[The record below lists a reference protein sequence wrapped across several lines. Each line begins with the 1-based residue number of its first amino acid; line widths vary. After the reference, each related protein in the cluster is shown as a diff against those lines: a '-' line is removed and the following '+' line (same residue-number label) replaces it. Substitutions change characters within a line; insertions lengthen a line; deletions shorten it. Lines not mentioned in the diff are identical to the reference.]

1 MALRPLGRK
10 DSVMSIEIDKAK
22 FKDAIKG
29 KFTKYLHAAKGLEYA
44 DAILD
49 TMQEWLDLEEWKN
62 DPEIDTLRE
71 VRIRMRCHIVSQLKP
86 NKNQSWY
93 VDSHMWRMLARQ
105 MSLWAVK
112 RVAEEYWGEMAAE
125 KGLPPED

>member
-1 MALRPLGRK
+1 
-10 DSVMSIEIDKAK
+10 MSIQVDKAK

-71 VRIRMRCHIVSQLKP
+71 VRIRMRCYIVSQLKP

-125 KGLPPED
+125 KGLPPQD